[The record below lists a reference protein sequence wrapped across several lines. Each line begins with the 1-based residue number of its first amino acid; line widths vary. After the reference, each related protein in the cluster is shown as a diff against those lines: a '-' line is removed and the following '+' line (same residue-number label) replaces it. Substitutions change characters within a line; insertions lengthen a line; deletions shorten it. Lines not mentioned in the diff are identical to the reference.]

1 MIKHE
6 TLVEL
11 VKRAQ
16 DGDLAARNAV
26 VAANIKFVSA
36 IVRRIGR
43 GMRAP
48 DREDLES
55 EGVLGLIRAV
65 ETWDPEGETKW
76 STHAGWKIRNSIRK
90 TKLRIDGVKVTSQLH
105 RKVAAR
111 ISRVQQRRQAQG
123 LPCGAVEL
131 ATDLGVS
138 AKVVAQ
144 YLADRNAGHVASL
157 DAPVRQDDLHTL
169 GEMVPQTTFTAPGDE
184 TETERE
190 RQRARW
196 AHKIYDYAQ
205 GLGGLGGEIL
215 RARLDEIPMTEVARR
230 IGISKQKLHDI
241 SKVVLRRARHDLRD
255 LWDEVDC

>member
-1 MIKHE
+1 MLKQE
-6 TLVEL
+6 TLVDL
-11 VKRAQ
+11 VRQAQ
-16 DGDLAARNAV
+16 AGDLAARNTV
-26 VAANIKFVSA
+26 VTANIKFVAA
-36 IVRRIGR
+36 IARRIGR

-55 EGVLGLIRAV
+55 EGVLGLLHAV
-65 ETWDPEGETKW
+65 ETWDPEGETKF

-90 TKLRIDGVKVTSQLH
+90 AKLRIDGVKVTSQLH

-123 LPCGAVEL
+123 LPCGAAEL
-131 ATDLGVS
+131 AGDLGVS
-138 AKVVAQ
+138 VKVVAQ

-157 DAPVRQDDLHTL
+157 DAPVRQDDTHTL
-169 GEMVPQTTFTAPGDE
+169 GEVVPQTTFLAPGDE
-184 TETERE
+184 TESEE

-205 GLGGLGGEIL
+205 GLGGMGGEIL
-215 RARLDEIPMTEVARR
+215 RARLDEIPMTEVAKR